1 MATKKKEQNHAERLA
16 QEQKA
21 ISVSQFF
28 ERNRH
33 LLGFDN
39 PIKALSTTIKEL
51 VDNSLD
57 ACQEINIL
65 PELTIQI
72 KQKAEKKFVIIV
84 EDNGPGI
91 VKEQIPKVFAKLLY
105 GSKFS
110 KMRQSRGQQGI
121 GVSASVLYGQLT
133 TGKSSKITSKI
144 DPKKPAHFYELHID
158 VNTNEPEI
166 VQEKEIEWLN
176 KDHGIKVEIE
186 LEGKYQ
192 RGRLSVDEY
201 LKQTA
206 ISNPHA
212 NITYIP
218 PDNKVVKYLRGTKE
232 LPKEPKE
239 IQPHPYGVEL
249 GVLIRMMKASPSKT
263 LLHFFTTSFSR
274 ISAKTAKEICD
285 KANVPLNTK
294 PHTINHQQADA
305 LFNSIAKTKIMA
317 PPTNCLSPIGEDVLT
332 KGLKKE
338 INAEFY
344 TAATRPP
351 TVYRGMPFQIECA
364 FAYGGDLKGDEL
376 MKIMR
381 FANRVPLQY
390 MQSACAIF
398 KSSQQTA
405 WKNYGLSQSKG
416 ALPTAPMVAMIHI
429 ASVWVPFTS
438 ESKEAI
444 AHYPEIVKEIKLAL
458 QECGRKLAIYLRR
471 KKKDAEVER
480 KKSYIIKY
488 IPHMGEALKEL
499 LELTDAQSKEIQVIL
514 KQQLEAPP
522 EEPKIGTTVKTK

>member
-1 MATKKKEQNHAERLA
+1 MVAKKASKTKNHAERLA

-57 ACQEINIL
+57 ACQEMNVL
-65 PELTIQI
+65 PELLVQI
-72 KQKAEKKFVIIV
+72 KQKENNRFTVIV

-91 VKEQIPKVFAKLLY
+91 VKEQIPRVFAKLLY

-133 TGKSSKITSKI
+133 TGKSSKITSRTS
-144 DPKKPAHFYELHID
+144 PKEPAHFYELHID
-158 VNTNEPEI
+158 VNHNEPEI
-166 VQEKEIEWLN
+166 VNEKEIEWPA
-176 KDHGIKVEIE
+176 KEHGIRVEIE

-201 LKQTA
+201 IKQTA

-212 NITYIP
+212 TITYIA
-218 PDNKVVKYLRGTKE
+218 PDNTVIKYKKGTDE

-249 GVLIRMMKASPSKT
+249 GVLIRMMKATESKT
-263 LLHFFTTSFSR
+263 MLHFLTNSFSR
-274 ISAKTAKEICD
+274 VSAKTAKEICER
-285 KANVPLNTK
+285 ANIPLNSK
-294 PHTINHQQADA
+294 PGSITHKQADA
-305 LFNSIAKTKIMA
+305 IFGSIEKTKIMA
-317 PPTNCLSPIGEDVLT
+317 PPTNCLSPIGEEIMI

-344 TAATRPP
+344 TASTRPP
-351 TVYRGMPFQIECA
+351 SIYRGMPFQIECA

-376 MKIMR
+376 VKMMR

-390 MQSACAIF
+390 MQSACAIS
-398 KSSQQTA
+398 KSIMQTA
-405 WKNYGLSQSKG
+405 WKNYGVSQSKG
-416 ALPTAPMVAMIHI
+416 ALPTAPMVIAIHI

-444 AHYPEIVKEIKLAL
+444 AHYPEIIKEIKLAI
-458 QECGRKLAIYLRR
+458 QECGRKIAVYLRR
-471 KKKDAEVER
+471 KKKAAESER
-480 KKSYIIKY
+480 KKSYIVKY
-488 IPHMGEALKEL
+488 IPHMGESLKEL
-499 LELTDAQSKEIQVIL
+499 LGLTDVQSKEIQDIL
-514 KQQLEAPP
+514 RKQLESPG
-522 EEPKIGTTVKTK
+522 EEDGK